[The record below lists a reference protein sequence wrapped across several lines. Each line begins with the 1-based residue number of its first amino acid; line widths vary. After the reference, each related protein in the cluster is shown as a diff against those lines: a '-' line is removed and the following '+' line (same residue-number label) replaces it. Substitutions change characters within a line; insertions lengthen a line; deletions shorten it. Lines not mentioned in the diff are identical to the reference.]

1 MVKYL
6 VQGPRLGIHMESW
19 LKPTQDIARA
29 NAPACMCAYVC
40 PIMVEYIQKEH
51 KLQEAVCLVRERK
64 IKWKKILSGPPGRDF
79 HKGGQWTL
87 LQLNASRLTFFNP
100 IIFDDRLDGE
110 IQLESNDNI
119 KKFISL
125 WELKR

>member
-1 MVKYL
+1 
-6 VQGPRLGIHMESW
+6 
-19 LKPTQDIARA
+19 
-29 NAPACMCAYVC
+29 
-40 PIMVEYIQKEH
+40 MVEYIQKEH